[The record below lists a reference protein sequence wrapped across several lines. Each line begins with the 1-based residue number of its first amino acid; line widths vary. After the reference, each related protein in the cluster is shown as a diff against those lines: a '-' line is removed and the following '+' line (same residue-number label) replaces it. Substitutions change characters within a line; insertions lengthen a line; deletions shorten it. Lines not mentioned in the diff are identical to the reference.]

1 MQGIRKSYYIGQP
14 NELEILHGIDLTVY
28 PGEFVAIV
36 GESGSGKSTLM
47 NIIGVL
53 DKPTAGEY
61 VLDGVNIHDADD
73 NDLAAIRNRK
83 IGFVFQTYN
92 LIGRQSALKN
102 VELPMLYAG
111 VPAGE
116 RTRRA
121 KEWLDRVGMAERMK
135 HQPNELSGGQKQRVA
150 IARAMVNEPALILAD
165 EPTGALDSQTS
176 RVVMNLF
183 HELHEKYHKT
193 IVLITHN
200 PELAEECQRVLTL
213 RDGLIVGE
221 RKGSRRTCS
230 FLRISAWRLTSVKSN
245 KMRSL
250 LTMLGIIIGIAAV
263 IAIETVGNSMTGS
276 VMDSMSGMGASNISV
291 TVTQKSSSSTS
302 GTSQG
307 VRLRRFMDSQPS
319 DSDLITQDMMDDFMA
334 TFPTQVDHIELSQQV
349 GDGTIAKYSEPTTTI
364 KTSVSGANTATL
376 ENLGAD
382 SQILYGRWLDDEKD
396 AGRKV
401 ACVSEKFVEQAVGGT
416 AQEAIGKAVT
426 LTINKNLYTFY
437 IQGVYKYTEDNYSS
451 MFGGSDDDSIQTNFY
466 IPLDVAKSI
475 VGAGAGY
482 QSITVVANGGSVNVT
497 TFVDTVGDFFASY
510 YTRNDSWTAS
520 ASSLA
525 SLLDSMSEMMSTISL
540 GISAIAALSLLVG
553 GIGVMNIMMVSVT
566 ERTREIGTRKAL
578 GAPASAIRMQF
589 ITESVILCLIGG
601 AIGIVLGLG
610 LGAALSKAVGYTARP
625 SLAAIVIA
633 VGFSMAIG
641 VFFGYYPANKAAKL
655 DPIEAL
661 RYE

>member
-1 MQGIRKSYYIGQP
+1 MQLF
-14 NELEILHGIDLTVY
+14 E
-28 PGEFVAIV
+28 
-36 GESGSGKSTLM
+36 
-47 NIIGVL
+47 NI
-53 DKPTAGEY
+53 
-61 VLDGVNIHDADD
+61 
-73 NDLAAIRNRK
+73 
-83 IGFVFQTYN
+83 
-92 LIGRQSALKN
+92 S
-102 VELPMLYAG
+102 
-111 VPAGE
+111 
-116 RTRRA
+116 
-121 KEWLDRVGMAERMK
+121 MA
-135 HQPNELSGGQKQRVA
+135 
-150 IARAMVNEPALILAD
+150 
-165 EPTGALDSQTS
+165 
-176 RVVMNLF
+176 
-183 HELHEKYHKT
+183 
-193 IVLITHN
+193 
-200 PELAEECQRVLTL
+200 
-213 RDGLIVGE
+213 
-221 RKGSRRTCS
+221 
-230 FLRISAWRLTSVKSN
+230 LTSVKSN

-349 GDGTIAKYSEPTTTI
+349 GDGTIAKYGEPTTAI
-364 KTSVSGANTATL
+364 KTSVSGANAATL

-396 AGRKV
+396 AGRRV

-475 VGAGAGY
+475 AGAGAGY